1 MKKKIVVYFGM
12 LALFMACLVLCPVRT
27 KAEGNDGQVRI
38 CSAYG
43 YGQALKADDIPAE
56 ITEPV
61 EKGKHLIVYLII
73 AFGAVCA
80 LVGGVL
86 LGIAFLGHQQ
96 DMQARGFIFFFVGI
110 LIVLLPV
117 IINWMVPKANLL

>member
-1 MKKKIVVYFGM
+1 MKKKIVVCLSM
-12 LALFMACLVLCPVRT
+12 LAVFAACVFLCPVRT
-27 KAEGNDGQVRI
+27 EARERAVQTRI
-38 CSAYG
+38 CSAYE
-43 YGQALKADDIPAE
+43 QALKADDIPAE